1 MRGEEHYF
9 SKKLYCE
16 KTIMELDKKIKLLGI
31 SAKLD
36 VYSFLNL
43 RFFGMILLFLTFLVM
58 SKIGFIIAPLI
69 SFLYY
74 KGITYF
80 LLDRKIKERQI
91 SLETEAL
98 SFFEILTLSLETGRN
113 LSEALNVTVHS
124 SLDGQLVLEFREVLR
139 EVDYGKSLTE
149 AMNDIQSSIP
159 SDTINNIILSLTQA
173 NLYGSSI
180 IRSLYGQL
188 DYLREKRKLEVK
200 AEISKVPIK
209 ISIISVFFFV
219 PLVLII
225 ILAPVLLEY
234 VAK

>member
-9 SKKLYCE
+9 SKKLYRE

-80 LLDRKIKERQI
+80 LLDKKIKERQI

-113 LSEALNVTVHS
+113 LSEALRVTVS
-124 SLDGQLVLEFREVLR
+124 SSSGELVAEFQEVLR
-139 EVDYGKSLTE
+139 EVEYGKSLTE
-149 AMNDIQSSIP
+149 ALEDMQVSIP

-180 IRSLYGQL
+180 IHSLYNQL

-200 AEISKVPIK
+200 ALISKVPIK

-225 ILAPVLLEY
+225 ILAPVILEY
-234 VAK
+234 ISG